1 MAHYKSFHDVDN
13 ASFILRAARRHA
25 PTRVVVVMERVE
37 GVQPVSEAVYLS
49 VGPIPRTVRA
59 PTGRSV
65 RPTGR
70 RRCRAAGRIARD

>member
-1 MAHYKSFHDVDN
+1 MLTMLRSCC
-13 ASFILRAARRHA
+13 ASTRSDARRRA
-25 PTRVVVVMERVE
+25 PTRVVVVIERVE
-37 GVQPVSEAVYLS
+37 GVHAVPAAVHLS

-70 RRCRAAGRIARD
+70 RRCRAAGRSARD